1 MGTEVITKS
10 KKFKRDF
17 IGKIDAIISFLI
29 KLRYKK

>member
-10 KKFKRDF
+10 KKFKRLF

-29 KLRYKK
+29 VTI